1 MLLRAVISS
10 VIIVGFVGCGN
21 VEYKDDNMGKQTQNT
36 QTDEYSEDN
45 PSTQKSGKQLYNS
58 LCMSCH
64 GKQGEKEALDKSI
77 PIGGQE
83 NIVTLYQLKEYKAGR
98 LDQYG
103 MGEKMKEA
111 TQELSYFDTLL
122 LSKYIE
128 TLSLNS
134 NSTRTRPTR
143 PTATRHT
150 EELTVV
156 KEDIYTKCKGCHGG
170 QGDIK
175 ALGKSKIIKDMNK
188 LEIYN
193 ALRGY
198 QDGTY
203 GGEMKGLMKGQV
215 AGMSK
220 TELKDLA
227 RYIDKL

>member
-1 MLLRAVISS
+1 MLLRAIMSFIV
-10 VIIVGFVGCGN
+10 IVGFVGCGN
-21 VEYKDDNMGKQTQNT
+21 VDDNMGKQTQNT
-36 QTDEYSEDN
+36 QTDEYSKDN

-83 NIVTLYQLKEYKAGR
+83 NIVTLYQLNEYKAGR

-111 TQELSYFDTLL
+111 TQELSYFETLL

-128 TLSLNS
+128 TLSLSS
-134 NSTRTRPTR
+134 NSTRTRPTTVR
-143 PTATRHT
+143 PT
-150 EELTVV
+150 EKEPTVV
-156 KEDIYTKCKGCHGG
+156 KNDIYTKCKGCHGG
-170 QGDIK
+170 QGDVK

-198 QDGTY
+198 QDGSY

-220 TELKDLA
+220 TELKNLA

>member
-1 MLLRAVISS
+1 MLLRAIISS
-10 VIIVGFVGCGN
+10 VVIVGFMGCGD
-21 VEYKDDNMGKQTQNT
+21 VDYKDDTIGKQTQNT

-83 NIVTLYQLKEYKAGR
+83 NVVTLYQLKEYKAGR

-103 MGEKMKEA
+103 MGEKMREA

-128 TLSLNS
+128 TLSLSS
-134 NSTRTRPTR
+134 NTTRIR
-143 PTATRHT
+143 PTATQPT
-150 EELTVV
+150 QEPTVV
-156 KEDIYTKCKGCHGG
+156 KTDIFTKCKGCHGG
-170 QGDIK
+170 QGDVK

-220 TELKDLA
+220 TELKNLA
-227 RYIDKL
+227 RYIDAL